1 MLVEI
6 ENQEML
12 RLNQEL
18 NKNEESK
25 REISPLFRIEDDSI
39 VENPKVKDDEEK
51 KKVATS
57 LDNFIKSF
65 KIPVNG
71 QQDSNEG

>member
-39 VENPKVKDDEEK
+39 VENPKEKDDEEK

-71 QQDSNEG
+71 H